1 MNLPESFVRIND
13 RDEAQQY
20 YIEGRH
26 LSDEERQQLNEQ
38 GIEYI
43 ITPDVGWGY
52 QFHGVI
58 VTIYPYQ
65 SAFEAGSS
73 YIMNTNTDTIRWSRK
88 RGK

>member
-13 RDEAQQY
+13 REEAQQY

-26 LSDEERQQLNEQ
+26 LSDEERELLTQQ
-38 GIEYI
+38 GIQYN
-43 ITPDVGWGY
+43 ITPDFGWGNQY
-52 QFHGVI
+52 QGTI

-73 YIMNTNTDTIRWSRK
+73 YIMNTNTSTIRWSRK